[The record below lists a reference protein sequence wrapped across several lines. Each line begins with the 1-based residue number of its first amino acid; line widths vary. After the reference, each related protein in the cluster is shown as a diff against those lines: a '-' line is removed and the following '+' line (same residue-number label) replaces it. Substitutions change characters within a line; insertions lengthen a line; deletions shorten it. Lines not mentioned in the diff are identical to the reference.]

1 MLTAWVVCLAGWG
14 GLTLTPD
21 VYEASARVFVDTES
35 ELVPVLRDRIIA
47 PDVRSKLEFV
57 REVLLSPSQ
66 LDAVASSVGLYAES
80 NTSEARDVILQSLSA
95 DVQIESTAANR
106 DRPDNIY
113 TITFRHSDQGTATG
127 VVSAL
132 LENFVSNTQ
141 QEEQRGTDSTE
152 RFVDE
157 QVALYEGRLEDA
169 EAALADF
176 KKRNAE
182 RLPGSE
188 GDYFD
193 SLQGERNALEDAS
206 RALRILEQKRETLL
220 EQLRGEAAIVPGA
233 FSAEDEPAP
242 NSIDGRIRE
251 YQSSL
256 DKLLLDYTERHPDVI
271 AVREA
276 LGRLLDQ
283 RARQL
288 AAIGLSGEDLEL
300 TSLDDSPVYQS
311 LRISLTDTEVEI
323 GTLRAEIVERQAKME
338 ELQSLIDEVPRV
350 EAELARLN
358 RDYDV
363 IYEQYIAMVRSR
375 ETQQL
380 TRKASDAGQIGFSV
394 MNPPMALPDPVA
406 PPRLALQVGIL
417 LAGLGAGVGICFV
430 LAQVWPIFTN
440 ARNLQEFAELPVLG
454 TVSHAWETRYRKEK
468 TRAFARFFAVFTMLA
483 IVFFA
488 LASIEVVGPGL
499 RSIVG
504 LA

>member
-1 MLTAWVVCLAGWG
+1 
-14 GLTLTPD
+14 
-21 VYEASARVFVDTES
+21 
-35 ELVPVLRDRIIA
+35 
-47 PDVRSKLEFV
+47 
-57 REVLLSPSQ
+57 
-66 LDAVASSVGLYAES
+66 
-80 NTSEARDVILQSLSA
+80 
-95 DVQIESTAANR
+95 
-106 DRPDNIY
+106 
-113 TITFRHSDQGTATG
+113 
-127 VVSAL
+127 
-132 LENFVSNTQ
+132 
-141 QEEQRGTDSTE
+141 
-152 RFVDE
+152 
-157 QVALYEGRLEDA
+157 
-169 EAALADF
+169 
-176 KKRNAE
+176 
-182 RLPGSE
+182 
-188 GDYFD
+188 
-193 SLQGERNALEDAS
+193 
-206 RALRILEQKRETLL
+206 
-220 EQLRGEAAIVPGA
+220 
-233 FSAEDEPAP
+233 
-242 NSIDGRIRE
+242 
-251 YQSSL
+251 
-256 DKLLLDYTERHPDVI
+256 
-271 AVREA
+271 
-276 LGRLLDQ
+276 
-283 RARQL
+283 
-288 AAIGLSGEDLEL
+288 
-300 TSLDDSPVYQS
+300 
-311 LRISLTDTEVEI
+311 
-323 GTLRAEIVERQAKME
+323 
-338 ELQSLIDEVPRV
+338 LIDEVPRV